1 MASLMNLYILSN
13 SLFEKTRYPN
23 HDYRLSKA
31 LYGLKQ
37 TLETA
42 PCVHGQILNIISLSH
57 THTHTHTHIYIYTHT
72 RGRPSKTR
80 QQAVG
85 ERSGPLIF

>member
-57 THTHTHTHIYIYTHT
+57 THTHIYTHTHT